1 LAISALSFSSR
12 RGDLRL
18 MADGVWVY
26 GDRERRFEALPVP
39 TIPRREVIDELW
51 AVLREGK
58 PARHDGRWARA
69 TTEASLA
76 ILTSAREGRDIDLQW
91 QVPWR

>member
-1 LAISALSFSSR
+1 MR
-12 RGDLRL
+12 R
-18 MADGVWVY
+18 VESIV
-26 GDRERRFEALPVP
+26 EEP
-39 TIPRREVIDELW
+39 TS
-51 AVLREGK
+51 
-58 PARHDGRWARA
+58 ARA

>member
-1 LAISALSFSSR
+1 
-12 RGDLRL
+12 
-18 MADGVWVY
+18 MNY
-26 GDRERRFEALPVP
+26 GPCC
-39 TIPRREVIDELW
+39 
-51 AVLREGK
+51 
-58 PARHDGRWARA
+58 ARAQTGTHDGRWARA